1 LNVHWADGS
10 ATGVGSMPG
19 VDVREAVRLVLGEL
33 PDLPHLP
40 ELPER
45 GPGADL
51 TGRGLAL
58 LVDLHADVQPS
69 GWRFTDAAGRDER
82 RAESFLREDLD
93 ALEELAE
100 GYVGPLKIQVTGPWT
115 LASTVELSHGDK
127 ALADTGACRDLA
139 ASLAEGLASHVADV
153 RHRLPA
159 VSLLVQVDE
168 PALPGVL
175 AGTVPTA
182 SGFGRLRSVQPNLAE
197 ELLGKVLRAL
207 PEDVLSVVH
216 CCAADVPVP
225 LIHRAGAGAL
235 SLDLRLATDR
245 PDRESVDNDLG
256 EAIEAGLGL
265 LAGLVPTAEDARLS
279 DPAASVEPVRTL
291 WRRLGLPPESLARV
305 VVTPTCGLAGASP
318 SGARVALE
326 TARSGARVLVDD
338 PEGSL
343 R

>member
-1 LNVHWADGS
+1 MSVHWADGS
-10 ATGVGSMPG
+10 ATGVGSLPG

-40 ELPER
+40 ELPAR

-69 GWRFTDAAGRDER
+69 GWRFAAAAGREER

-93 ALEELAE
+93 ALEDLAE
-100 GYVGPLKIQVTGPWT
+100 GYVGPLKIQVSGPWT
-115 LASTVELSHGDK
+115 LASTVELPHGDK
-127 ALADTGACRDLA
+127 ALADRGACRDLA
-139 ASLAEGLASHVADV
+139 ASLAEGLAAHVADV
-153 RHRLPA
+153 RRRLPGA
-159 VSLLVQVDE
+159 RLLVQLDE

-182 SGFGRLRSVQPNLAE
+182 SGFGRLRSVEPATAE
-197 ELLGKVLRAL
+197 ELLATVLRQLAD
-207 PEDVLSVVH
+207 DVLPVVH
-216 CCAADVPVP
+216 CCAADVPIA
-225 LIHRAGAGAL
+225 LLRRAGAAAL
-235 SLDLRLATDR
+235 SLDLGAATNR
-245 PDRESVDNDLG
+245 PDRESIDNDLG
-256 EAIEAGLGL
+256 EAIEAGVAL
-265 LAGLVPTAEDARLS
+265 LAGLVPTAEDALVS
-279 DPAASVEPVRTL
+279 DPAATVDPVRTL

-318 SGARVALE
+318 SAARTALE

>member
-1 LNVHWADGS
+1 MNVDWADGS
-10 ATGVGSMPG
+10 ASGVGSMPG
-19 VDVREAVRLVLGEL
+19 VDAREAVRLVLGEL

-40 ELPER
+40 ELPAR

-58 LVDLHADVQPS
+58 LVDLHADIQPS
-69 GWRFTDAAGRDER
+69 GWRFADAAGRDER

-100 GYVGPLKIQVTGPWT
+100 GYVGPLKIQIAGPWT

-127 ALADTGACRDLA
+127 ALADRGACRDLA
-139 ASLAEGLASHVADV
+139 ASLAEGLAAHVADV
-153 RHRLPA
+153 RRRIPGA
-159 VSLLVQVDE
+159 ALLVQLDE

-182 SGFGRLRSVQPNLAE
+182 SGFGRLRSVEPPVAE
-197 ELLGKVLRAL
+197 ELLAKVLRAL
-207 PEDVLSVVH
+207 PDDVLSVVH
-216 CCAADVPVP
+216 CCAADFPVA
-225 LIHRAGAGAL
+225 LLRRAGAGAL
-235 SLDLRLATDR
+235 SLDLRLATNR
-245 PDRESVDNDLG
+245 PEREAFENELG
-256 EAIEAGLGL
+256 EAIEAGVAL
-265 LAGLVPTAEDARLS
+265 LAGLVSTTEATELS
-279 DPAASVEPVRTL
+279 EAAASVEPVRTL

-318 SGARVALE
+318 AGVRTALE
-326 TARSGARVLVDD
+326 TARAGARVLVDD

>member
-1 LNVHWADGS
+1 MNAPWADGS
-10 ATGVGSMPG
+10 ASGVGSMPG
-19 VDVREAVRLVLGEL
+19 VDAREAVRLVLGEL

-40 ELPER
+40 ELPAR

-69 GWRFTDAAGRDER
+69 GWRFADAAGRDER

-100 GYVGPLKIQVTGPWT
+100 GYAGPLKIQVAGPWT

-127 ALADTGACRDLA
+127 ALADRGACRDLA
-139 ASLAEGLASHVADV
+139 ASLAEGLAAHVADV
-153 RHRLPA
+153 RRRLPGA
-159 VSLLVQVDE
+159 RLLVQLDE

-182 SGFGRLRSVQPNLAE
+182 SGFGRLRSVEPPVAE
-197 ELLGKVLRAL
+197 ELLAKVLRGL
-207 PEDVLSVVH
+207 PDDVVSVVH
-216 CCAADVPVP
+216 CCAADVPVA
-225 LIHRAGAGAL
+225 LLRRAGAGAL
-235 SLDLRLATDR
+235 SLDLRLATNR
-245 PDRESVDNDLG
+245 PDRDAFENDLG
-256 EAIEAGLGL
+256 EAIEGGVAF
-265 LAGLVPTAEDARLS
+265 LAGLVSTVDAAEPS

-305 VVTPTCGLAGASP
+305 IVTPTCGLAGSSP
-318 SGARVALE
+318 SGARAALE
-326 TARSGARVLVDD
+326 TARAGARVLVDD